1 MCDSFGNNPP
11 NSEQR
16 DRTRATGYEL
26 NDEEVGQAQGGAGII
41 PHGELMHVEL
51 DADLLPECTPLDVFG
66 DLGDLKP

>member
-1 MCDSFGNNPP
+1 MCDSLANNRP
-11 NSEQR
+11 SSGQK
-16 DRTRATGYEL
+16 DRPKATGYEL
-26 NDEEVGQAQGGAGII
+26 TDEEIQQAQGGAGII